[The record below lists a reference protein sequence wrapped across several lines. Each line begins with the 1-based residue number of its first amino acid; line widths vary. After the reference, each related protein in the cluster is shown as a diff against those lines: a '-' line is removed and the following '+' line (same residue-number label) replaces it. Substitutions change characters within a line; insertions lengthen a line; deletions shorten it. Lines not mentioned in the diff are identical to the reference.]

1 MAEIEATREYD
12 FDKDPAYQIGKDEK
26 GYQIR
31 VDPNGRWIAIKDTEV
46 VHSKFF
52 ITEHNLFCKIP
63 ESNGGTTVLI
73 RKTSEP
79 KPLEEVL
86 GTEIQ
91 IYNHPRIKE
100 RIGESLFYT
109 HSETK
114 KQEVLPFAAVLRE
127 FVDARIKDKNGKN
140 PSMNQI
146 LGAVNELRDG
156 TLEEQAIYGMFRE
169 HLIENDLMPV
179 DGRGR
184 PYDLSLYFIPSNFNM
199 HAFFTDILTDRPEL
213 SRTVTRFYREKHQS
227 KDSNQDHLH
236 ACLNAL
242 KTEMPSVFMEVHNYL
257 VDNRYIP
264 ASPLLATL
272 DLQDKKMN
280 FLLKPALQDVMTPI
294 LNWVRENKK
303 SIEEMRLGTLEEQG
317 AYYQLCTLVKQIRER
332 PEKPKEES
340 SYPKEAES
348 MFARAQAKRAR
359 ATIETRL

>member
-31 VDPNGRWIAIKDTEV
+31 VDANGRWIAIKDTEV

-199 HAFFTDILTDRPEL
+199 HAFFNDLVNDRPDL
-213 SRTVTRFYREKHQS
+213 NTTVAEFYHKRYTRR
-227 KDSNQDHLH
+227 DTNNLH
-236 ACLNAL
+236 ACLNEM
-242 KTEMPSVFMEVHNYL
+242 KTENPAVFMELHNYL
-257 VDNRYIP
+257 VDNKYIP
-264 ASPLLATL
+264 PSPILAEL
-272 DLQDKKMN
+272 NLKDERLN
-280 FLLKPALQDVMTPI
+280 FLLKPALQSVMTPI

-303 SIEEMRLGTLEEQG
+303 SIEEMRLGTLKEQE
-317 AYYQLCTLVKQIRER
+317 AYYQLCTLVKHIRER
-332 PEKPKEES
+332 SEEP
-340 SYPKEAES
+340 SYPKKAES
-348 MFARAQAKRAR
+348 MFARAQKKRAR
-359 ATIETRL
+359 TTIETRL